1 MTGTHGSS
9 VKWMFLLFLQFGQRM
24 WCRGFRPTVMFTA
37 FGAQPFDALRA
48 VENRRIR
55 IDAFVATD
63 AVSGAANCSEIEAL
77 VFRKMTQE
85 FVVVSLGFAWRDPP
99 KNGKKWNSRFPEWL
113 TFGKTSITLNT
124 HPGFPPWSGNHRV
137 DIRASPPWNRSAE
150 WLANI
155 GHTPDANSRAPS
167 LRAGCQWNGP
177 CPWKAPLRELDGG
190 ETLQAGG
197 WILTP
202 INGWRIK
209 AKPVLEPRKIV
220 PSTYF

>member
-85 FVVVSLGFAWRDPP
+85 FVVVSLGFAWRGPP
-99 KNGKKWNSRFPEWL
+99 KNGKNWNSRFPEWL
-113 TFGKTSITLNT
+113 TFRKTSITLNT
-124 HPGFPPWSGNHRV
+124 HPGFPPWSGNHRA
-137 DIRASPPWNRSAE
+137 DIRGLSSLESVCRMACKHRPHARCKQSSTFTSRRLPVKWAMSLKGTSQGARWRWDFASWRMDSNPHQ
-150 WLANI
+150 WLKNQ
-155 GHTPDANSRAPS
+155 G
-167 LRAGCQWNGP
+167 
-177 CPWKAPLRELDGG
+177 K
-190 ETLQAGG
+190 
-197 WILTP
+197 
-202 INGWRIK
+202 
-209 AKPVLEPRKIV
+209 VEPRKIV